1 MIYWVQFPNTSKPIR
16 SDFFLPCESTLLDRS
31 KVLST
36 IDEKLNSKKGIRT
49 LALIGIGGAGKTT
62 LARRYARSQQNS
74 VVWEVNAESK
84 ESLIHSFESLAHNLS
99 KEEQEKVNLQGILA
113 IKELSIREE
122 RLLSFVKDKLREQDD
137 WLLVYNNLDDMVQ
150 SQDYI
155 PRDENTWGKGRVL
168 ITTTDSNIESNNFV
182 DTAISIGELS
192 SEDKLSLFIRIMNNQ
207 EEISKSKNLSE
218 QTVMHP
224 KNRTRG

>member
-1 MIYWVQFPNTSKPIR
+1 
-16 SDFFLPCESTLLDRS
+16 
-31 KVLST
+31 
-36 IDEKLNSKKGIRT
+36 LNSKKGIRT